1 KDDNGNTISPAYI
14 YYMALRKERRYQ
26 MLKVSVKTN
35 ELKLRYGFNITNNLL
50 NELEKTEDVKKII
63 KKV

>member
-1 KDDNGNTISPAYI
+1 
-14 YYMALRKERRYQ
+14 MALRKERRYQ

-50 NELEKTEDVKKII
+50 NELEETEDVKKII